1 MASPSSSTKKA
12 AKLAQSGQGR
22 RIRFQGGTLF
32 PMIVAIVVVVGLAL
46 VVYSRQSRPAADA
59 SSPQVDDHW
68 HHAYGFFL
76 CDEWFL
82 LEGDLEERDS
92 SGFLNEGFA
101 RTGIHSHGDGVI
113 HWHAFSS
120 AAVGQRATLGVF
132 LDNYEVQLDNDRIE
146 FPEQQRAGL
155 PSQNDTGV
163 FEEGETKCVIDG
175 EEEDAVLSVVVW
187 DNFSDT
193 DDGTTFITDFN
204 NIRLNQDGMVISI
217 VFAPEGTDVTMP
229 PWAPDLPELG
239 AIDTVQLT
247 PEDLVDPSVPL
258 TEETLNTDPLS
269 TDTVVVDSSSETDSD
284 DTSTDD
290 TSTDEPTTVTT
301 LADDDGG

>member
-1 MASPSSSTKKA
+1 M
-12 AKLAQSGQGR
+12 L
-22 RIRFQGGTLF
+22 
-32 PMIVAIVVVVGLAL
+32 
-46 VVYSRQSRPAADA
+46 D
-59 SSPQVDDHW
+59 
-68 HHAYGFFL
+68 
-76 CDEWFL
+76 
-82 LEGDLEERDS
+82 GDLEERDS

-101 RTGIHSHGDGVI
+101 RTGIHSHNDGVI

-132 LDNYEVQLDNDRIE
+132 LDNYDVALDNNRIE
-146 FPEQQRAGL
+146 FPENQRAGL
-155 PSQNDTGV
+155 PYENETGV
-163 FEEGETKCVIDG
+163 FEEGETTCVIDG
-175 EEEDAVLSVVVW
+175 EEQDAVLSVVVW

-204 NIRLNQDGMVISI
+204 NIRLNKDGMVISI

-269 TDTVVVDSSSETDSD
+269 TDTVVDNESMEVDSTDETDS
-284 DTSTDD
+284 
-290 TSTDEPTTVTT
+290 TVTAT
-301 LADDDGG
+301 TGDDDG